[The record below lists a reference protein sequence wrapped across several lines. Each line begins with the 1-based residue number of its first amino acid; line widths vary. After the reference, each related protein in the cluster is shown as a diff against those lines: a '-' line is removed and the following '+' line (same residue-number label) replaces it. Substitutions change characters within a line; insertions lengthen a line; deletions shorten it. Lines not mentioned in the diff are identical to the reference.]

1 MKLMSL
7 RTIIY
12 LFWFL
17 CRKKYTRKSFFITV
31 IVEENKKIKHIL
43 LLLMR
48 ITAFC
53 NPKYH
58 HQRTLWELGN

>member
-1 MKLMSL
+1 MKLMSI

-31 IVEENKKIKHIL
+31 IVEENKKIKHFIASDEDNCIL
-43 LLLMR
+43 Q
-48 ITAFC
+48 
-53 NPKYH
+53 P
-58 HQRTLWELGN
+58 